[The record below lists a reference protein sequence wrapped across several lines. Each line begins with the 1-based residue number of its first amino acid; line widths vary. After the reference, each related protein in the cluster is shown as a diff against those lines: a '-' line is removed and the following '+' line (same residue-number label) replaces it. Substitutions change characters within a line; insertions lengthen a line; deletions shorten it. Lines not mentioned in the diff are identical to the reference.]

1 MTTPAPRPARPRTGA
16 GTVQTAPGMATGRS
30 GSRPWLGAKKTVAA
44 LALAARLTWNPAPP
58 RAHRLE
64 GDG

>member
-1 MTTPAPRPARPRTGA
+1 MD
-16 GTVQTAPGMATGRS
+16 TGRS

-64 GDG
+64 VNG